1 MNDIQARAYVVNYLK
16 ERNIFY
22 QHIRGGGS
30 LVVGLTGLEHCPGEL
45 LESSFDFYQT
55 CMEARVYFGESVSG
69 WLAENAN
76 RWPQLYRLLNYINAK
91 YWPFS
96 DDWAGGSLYSPS
108 CLVTPRFCLTEGGE
122 GRDLMAIMA
131 VSYDL
136 FELAPLEVCDY
147 ITATLPARINEDLSF
162 PLISVLLGIMN
173 DEEAISMIR
182 DNEC

>member
-1 MNDIQARAYVVNYLK
+1 M
-16 ERNIFY
+16 
-22 QHIRGGGS
+22 
-30 LVVGLTGLEHCPGEL
+30 
-45 LESSFDFYQT
+45 
-55 CMEARVYFGESVSG
+55 
-69 WLAENAN
+69 
-76 RWPQLYRLLNYINAK
+76 
-91 YWPFS
+91 
-96 DDWAGGSLYSPS
+96 
-108 CLVTPRFCLTEGGE
+108 TEGGE

-182 DNEC
+182 ANEC